1 MPDEVQPLSA
11 AQPDPKADPAAA
23 AAATPPPAPPVKPV
37 PARPAGSSNRVRA
50 RLARLGVQRSN
61 PYNPVL
67 EPLLRIVRSNDPKIE
82 TATLRQIEQ
91 AYQVA
96 ERWHRGQKRKSGDP
110 YITHPLAVTTIL
122 AELGMDPATLMAGL
136 LHDTVEDT
144 EYGLEQL
151 RRDFGD
157 AVALLVDGV
166 TKLDRVKFGEAAQ
179 AETVRKMVVAMAK
192 DPRVL
197 VIKLADRLHNMR
209 TMRYL
214 KREKQE
220 KKARET
226 LEIYAP
232 LAHRLGMNT
241 IKWELEDLAF
251 AILYPKMYD
260 EIVRLVAERAP
271 KRDEYLAVVT
281 DEVMV
286 DLRAARIKATVTGRP
301 KHYYSVYQKMIVRG
315 RDFAEIYDLVGIRV
329 LVDTVRDCYA
339 ALGTVHARWNPV
351 PGRFKDYIA
360 MPKFNMYQSLHTTV
374 IGPSGKPVELQI
386 RTFDMHRRAEYGIAA
401 HWKYKQQTVAGAS
414 KVRTDVPQAAKGSAG
429 QDTVNDMAWLRQLLD
444 WQKETEDPGEFLD
457 SLRFDLSRN
466 EVFVF
471 TPKGDVI
478 ALPAGATSVDFAYAV
493 HTEVGHRT
501 IGARV
506 NGRLVPLESTLDN
519 GDLVEVFTSKA
530 EGAGP
535 SRDWLGFV
543 KSPRARNKIR
553 AWFSKERRDEAIE
566 HGKDAIA
573 RAMRKQNLP
582 IQRILTGDSLVTLAH
597 EMRYPDISSLYAA
610 IGEGHVAAQGVVQK
624 LVQALGGEEA
634 ANEDIEESVPPSR
647 ARTKRRGNADP
658 GVVVKGV
665 EDVWVKLARCCTPVP
680 GDPIIGFVTR
690 GSGVSVHRADCVN
703 VDSLSQQPE
712 RMLEVEWAPTQSS
725 VFLVAIQVEALDR
738 SRLLSDVT
746 RVLSDQHVNILS
758 AAVQTSRDRVAT
770 SRFTFEMGDP
780 KHLGHVLKAVRGVE
794 GVYDVY
800 RVTSARRP

>member
-11 AQPDPKADPAAA
+11 AQPDPQADPAAA
-23 AAATPPPAPPVKPV
+23 AAATPPPAPPVKPA
-37 PARPAGSSNRVRA
+37 PAKPAGSSNRVRA

-543 KSPRARNKIR
+543 KSPVPATRSAPGSPRSAATRPSSTAR
-553 AWFSKERRDEAIE
+553 
-566 HGKDAIA
+566 
-573 RAMRKQNLP
+573 
-582 IQRILTGDSLVTLAH
+582 T
-597 EMRYPDISSLYAA
+597 
-610 IGEGHVAAQGVVQK
+610 
-624 LVQALGGEEA
+624 
-634 ANEDIEESVPPSR
+634 PSR
-647 ARTKRRGNADP
+647 GPCASRTCRSS
-658 GVVVKGV
+658 
-665 EDVWVKLARCCTPVP
+665 
-680 GDPIIGFVTR
+680 
-690 GSGVSVHRADCVN
+690 GS
-703 VDSLSQQPE
+703 
-712 RMLEVEWAPTQSS
+712 
-725 VFLVAIQVEALDR
+725 
-738 SRLLSDVT
+738 
-746 RVLSDQHVNILS
+746 
-758 AAVQTSRDRVAT
+758 
-770 SRFTFEMGDP
+770 
-780 KHLGHVLKAVRGVE
+780 
-794 GVYDVY
+794 
-800 RVTSARRP
+800 